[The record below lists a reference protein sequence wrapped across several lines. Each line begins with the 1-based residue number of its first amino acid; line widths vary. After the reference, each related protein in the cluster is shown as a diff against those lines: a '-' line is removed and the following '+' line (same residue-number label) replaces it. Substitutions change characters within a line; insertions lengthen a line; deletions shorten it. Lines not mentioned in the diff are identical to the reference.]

1 MPGEEAILI
10 PLLGFLGQM
19 LTAGSSGGSSFEP
32 SDVFSRSGIKLPGMG
47 GDEQWLADLLNQI
60 SGQSMQGEMGAM
72 PEYLSYDALA
82 SGQLPP
88 EVQQRINQMAFG
100 GLEEAS
106 QRAMRPVQEAAM
118 SRGLGLS
125 SWELMNQMQVAR
137 PLATEAANRQ
147 SMLQLEW
154 MNKLQGLRQQMFA
167 NKMAVQQSPALERL
181 LKIRLA
187 QPEATQLQMSRHP
200 GDLPEYAYGGMG
212 TGATGPPQTAYTQS
226 TPSMYD
232 QWKEQ
237 QSLSG
242 QYSNQYWDPY
252 TGEWKS

>member
-1 MPGEEAILI
+1 MPSAEAILI

-19 LTAGSSGGSSFEP
+19 LTAGSSDDSSFEP

-60 SGQSMQGEMGAM
+60 SGQTMQGEMGAM

-118 SRGLGLS
+118 GRGLGLS

-154 MNKLQGLRQQMFA
+154 MNKLQMLRQQMFA

-187 QPEATQLQMSRHP
+187 QPETTQLQIGRYP
-200 GDLPEYAYGGMG
+200 GGLPDEAYGGMG
-212 TGATGPPQTAYTQS
+212 TGATRPSLTAYTRS
-226 TPSMYD
+226 TPGMYD
-232 QWKEQ
+232 Q
-237 QSLSG
+237 
-242 QYSNQYWDPY
+242 
-252 TGEWKS
+252 

>member
-1 MPGEEAILI
+1 MPSAEAILI

-19 LTAGSSGGSSFEP
+19 LTAGSSDDSSFEP

-60 SGQSMQGEMGAM
+60 SGQTMQGEMGAM

-118 SRGLGLS
+118 GRGLGLS

-147 SMLQLEW
+147 LMLQLEW

-181 LKIRLA
+181 LKIRLV
-187 QPEATQLQMSRHP
+187 QPEATQLQMARYP
-200 GDLPEYAYGGMG
+200 GGLPEYAYGGGG
-212 TGATGPPQTAYTQS
+212 TGQTTPPQMAYTQP

-232 QWKEQ
+232 QWKGQ
-237 QSLSG
+237 RNTGG
-242 QYSNQYWDPY
+242 QYGNQSWNPY